1 MRVLITGGG
10 GQVGKALSR
19 ALSPQHEV
27 IAPSSASL
35 DITRRSAP
43 DIVAAARPDIVIHG
57 AAWTD
62 VDGCARDPDR
72 ALTVNGLGT
81 WHMALAC
88 RHLDIPLVYIST
100 NEVFDGTATEPYL
113 EWDEPHP
120 INPYARSKYVG
131 EQYVRALLQR
141 FYLVRVAWVFG
152 GERNFVRTI
161 LRLASERE
169 RLTVVDD
176 EIGNPTY
183 AEDIAAAVRSLIAE
197 PAYGIFHLVNEGHC
211 SRFEFAREILRQAGI
226 EHVAVEP
233 IKLRDYRR
241 ASTPPPFTPL
251 RNFAAATSLGI
262 KLPPWEDALARFLR
276 TQHPSA

>member
-10 GQVGKALSR
+10 GQVGKALSH
-19 ALSPQHEV
+19 ALSPQHEL
-27 IAPSSASL
+27 IAPTSSSL

-43 DIVAAARPDIVIHG
+43 DVVAAARPDIVIHA

-62 VDGCARDPDR
+62 VDGCARDPDL

-88 RHLDIPLVYIST
+88 RRLDIPLVYIST

-197 PAYGIFHLVNEGHC
+197 PA
-211 SRFEFAREILRQAGI
+211 
-226 EHVAVEP
+226 
-233 IKLRDYRR
+233 
-241 ASTPPPFTPL
+241 
-251 RNFAAATSLGI
+251 
-262 KLPPWEDALARFLR
+262 
-276 TQHPSA
+276 